1 MGLVEGKVAIVTG
14 AGSGIGRAT
23 AQRLAAE
30 GAAVVAADLNPDGA
44 KETVAMIKA
53 AGGQGLAQ
61 EADVSSEDSV
71 KDMVQAAVDTFG
83 ALHCLHNNAADVVI
97 IQRDLDIV
105 GMDIEVWDRTMAV
118 NVRGAMLGMKHAIPH
133 MIAAGGGAIV
143 NTSSLSGQ
151 MGDLGRVAYGVS
163 KAGVDS
169 LTRYGATLY
178 GKKNIRVNA
187 IAPGV
192 VMTPSVAANVPDEEL
207 AVYRRNHV
215 TPGIGQPEH
224 MANVVVFLMS
234 DEAAYVTGQVIN
246 VDGGMRMHSPIYS
259 NFVQE
264 D

>member
-1 MGLVEGKVAIVTG
+1 MGLLDGKVAIVTG

-23 AQRLAAE
+23 SARLAVE
-30 GAAVVAADLNPDGA
+30 GASVVVADINPAGA
-44 KETVAMIKA
+44 EETVGLIEE
-53 AGGQGLAQ
+53 AGGKAVAQ
-61 EADVSSEDSV
+61 EADVSSEPSV
-71 KDMVQAAVDTFG
+71 AAMVQKAVDTYG

-133 MIAAGGGAIV
+133 MIAAGGGSIV
-143 NTSSLSGQ
+143 NTSSLAGQ
-151 MGDLGRVAYGVS
+151 MGDLSRVAYGAS
-163 KAGVDS
+163 KAGIDA

-178 GKKNIRVNA
+178 GKQNIRVNA

-207 AVYRRNHV
+207 AVYRKNHV
-215 TPGIGQPEH
+215 TPGIGQPQH
-224 MANVVVFLMS
+224 MANVVAFLLS
-234 DEAAYVTGQVIN
+234 EEAAYITGQVIN
-246 VDGGMRMHSPIYS
+246 VDGGLFMHTPIYS

-264 D
+264 